1 MRNRTFQALAGAMLL
16 AGSGL
21 LTGCGAMGGS
31 DNSDKVCADAKQ
43 AYQQYVTQVRSAP
56 ADKSEPW
63 KQATEQLAGKVDGL
77 AAKAEKA
84 ELKKALKDEANR
96 LRAAA
101 GPVGTGDVSQLDRAL
116 KASPEQI
123 GKACS

>member
-1 MRNRTFQALAGAMLL
+1 MRNGTFRAIAGVLLL
-16 AGSGL
+16 AGGGL
-21 LTGCGAMGGS
+21 LTGCGGG

-43 AYQQYVTQVRSAP
+43 AFQQYVTQVQSAP
-56 ADKSEPW
+56 ANKSEPW
-63 KQATEQLAGKVDGL
+63 KQATEQLAGKIDGL

-96 LRAAA
+96 FRTAA
-101 GPVGTGDVSQLDRAL
+101 GPVGSGDVSQLDQVL
-116 KASPEQI
+116 KSTPEQI

>member
-1 MRNRTFQALAGAMLL
+1 MRNRAFQAFAGAVLL

-21 LTGCGAMGGS
+21 LTGCGAMGG

-43 AYQQYVTQVRSAP
+43 AYQQYVAQVRSAP
-56 ADKSEPW
+56 ANKSEPW
-63 KQATEQLAGKVDGL
+63 KQATEQLAGKVDAL

-84 ELKKALKDEANR
+84 ELRTALKGEAGR